1 MLRRA
6 GSSLAAPEHTGQRAQ
21 SDGSSQAA
29 LGVLP
34 KREPYEELLG
44 ITTNYYDFTMILS
57 GFYSVLKLLR
67 AS

>member
-44 ITTNYYDFTMILS
+44 ITTNY
-57 GFYSVLKLLR
+57 
-67 AS
+67 